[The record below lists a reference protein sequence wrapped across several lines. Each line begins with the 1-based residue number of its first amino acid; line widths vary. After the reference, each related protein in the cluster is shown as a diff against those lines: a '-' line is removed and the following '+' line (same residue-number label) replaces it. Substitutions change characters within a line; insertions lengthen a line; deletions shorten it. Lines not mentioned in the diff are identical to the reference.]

1 MESQERR
8 REESLSSQSP
18 LLSSIEALDLSPVPA
33 SLGLA
38 FAFASLILVRS
49 QTLKP
54 LSTAIKLADSAI
66 KGTEA
71 LWLLHSPSPQSVFLA
86 TKAIVKSYKASKFLR
101 PAESLPKIPSA
112 VAARLKACLGAVSLL
127 GYAKSPSVADGLL
140 GMGFLKGG
148 YKLSKNTAK
157 VLEGFVGFQLNS
169 GLRDGIDALGLLV
182 KAATVGR
189 QIKRWLSIEWRTG
202 NRRECLFL
210 RADLKHGV
218 RLSYKRLDFDGIRG
232 CTRVFYSEPFPLW
245 EAAVIGEMA
254 VAFHPSELLCLSVP
268 VNEISK
274 LCGSVTCETE
284 SEIRR
289 VSLWNSVRPT
299 LKVDSSI
306 AETLEAGSGV
316 GLPLFPAIRSQVF
329 TY

>member
-1 MESQERR
+1 MESQERQ
-8 REESLSSQSP
+8 REESLCSQSTP
-18 LLSSIEALDLSPVPA
+18 LRSSIEALHLSPIPA

-38 FAFASLILVRS
+38 FVCASLVLVRS

-71 LWLLHSPSPQSVFLA
+71 LRLLHSPSPQSVFLA
-86 TKAIVKSYKASKFLR
+86 TKALVKSYKASKLLHPSKFH
-101 PAESLPKIPSA
+101 PKIPSV

-127 GYAKSPSVADGLL
+127 GYAKSPSVVDGLL
-140 GMGFLKGG
+140 GIGFLKGG
-148 YKLSKNTAK
+148 YKVSKNTAK

-169 GLRDGIDALGLLV
+169 ALRDGIDALGLLV

-189 QIKRWLSIEWRTG
+189 EIKRWFSIEWRTR
-202 NRRECLFL
+202 NRRVCLFL

-254 VAFHPSELLCLSVP
+254 VAFHPSELLCLSIP
-268 VNEISK
+268 VNEVI
-274 LCGSVTCETE
+274 
-284 SEIRR
+284 
-289 VSLWNSVRPT
+289 PT
-299 LKVDSSI
+299 KSM
-306 AETLEAGSGV
+306 
-316 GLPLFPAIRSQVF
+316 
-329 TY
+329 